1 MNWNV
6 FHLRSLNTKVTLFTL
21 TIFVISIW
29 SLTFYAS
36 RILRDDM
43 QHLLG
48 EQQFSIVTLIAT
60 DVNEELGDRLRAL
73 EQLAEVVAPEIKGD
87 RRALQT
93 ILQQHRHLQDMFS
106 GGVTAIGVD
115 GTTIADIPLSAQ
127 RIGVNYMDRDIVVA
141 ALREGKSTI
150 GRPVVGRKLH
160 SPIVAMAAPVRD
172 KQGKVIGAVTGV
184 IDLGRPN
191 FLDKIA
197 QGRYGKSGSFLLA
210 APQYNLIVTSS
221 DKTRIMRSLPAPG
234 ISSLHDQYA
243 HGFEGY
249 GVLVNFR
256 GEEELTAAKGI
267 PVAGWYIGVALPTS
281 EAFAPI
287 RDMQHRIL
295 LGASF
300 LTLLAGGLTWWM
312 IRRQLSP
319 MLATMNTLAAL
330 SDINQPP
337 PPLPI
342 VRQDEIG
349 DFIAGFNR
357 LLETL
362 SKRDVALRASESQLS
377 FLVSASPV
385 TIYTCEPTPP
395 YGATYISPNVT
406 RNIGYKPEQFT
417 ENSGF
422 WAENIHLDDKQRI
435 FDGLPQLFENGTHAH
450 EYRFRVADGSYRWMH
465 DELRLVRDETGKV
478 TEIIGY
484 WADVS
489 RRKLAESLLT
499 QSAADVKVAYRK
511 LAEAQEQERRAL
523 ARELHDQV
531 GQNLTALNLNLNR
544 LNGEL
549 ASSLT
554 SAPRERVSDS
564 LALVEDTAQ
573 RIRDVMSNLRP
584 PMLDDYGLFAT
595 LRWWVYESA
604 TRSGISIELTG
615 AEAKPRLPIKQ
626 ESTLFRV
633 AQEALLNA
641 IKHSGA
647 KRISVTFEAVPGGVR
662 LAISDDGRG
671 LPDAAGIETAGP
683 TWGIL
688 SMRERAES
696 IGGSLRVESAGPG
709 TGTRIVVEVVRA
721 ES

>member
-1 MNWNV
+1 M
-6 FHLRSLNTKVTLFTL
+6 H
-21 TIFVISIW
+21 
-29 SLTFYAS
+29 
-36 RILRDDM
+36 
-43 QHLLG
+43 
-48 EQQFSIVTLIAT
+48 
-60 DVNEELGDRLRAL
+60 
-73 EQLAEVVAPEIKGD
+73 
-87 RRALQT
+87 
-93 ILQQHRHLQDMFS
+93 
-106 GGVTAIGVD
+106 
-115 GTTIADIPLSAQ
+115 
-127 RIGVNYMDRDIVVA
+127 
-141 ALREGKSTI
+141 
-150 GRPVVGRKLH
+150 
-160 SPIVAMAAPVRD
+160 D
-172 KQGKVIGAVTGV
+172 K
-184 IDLGRPN
+184 
-191 FLDKIA
+191 
-197 QGRYGKSGSFLLA
+197 
-210 APQYNLIVTSS
+210 
-221 DKTRIMRSLPAPG
+221 
-234 ISSLHDQYA
+234 YA

-249 GVLVNFR
+249 GLLVNFR

-267 PVAGWYIGVALPTS
+267 PVAGWFLGIAVPTS

-295 LGASF
+295 LAASF
-300 LTLLAGGLTWWM
+300 LTLLVGGLTWWM

-319 MLATMNTLAAL
+319 MMTAAKTLAAL
-330 SDINQPP
+330 SDTNQPP

-362 SKRDVALRASESQLS
+362 RKRDVALRTSESQLS

-385 TIYTCEPTPP
+385 TLYRCESTPP
-395 YGATYISPNVT
+395 FRATYVSPNVT
-406 RNIGYKPEQFT
+406 RNTGYKPEQFT

-422 WAENIHLDDKQRI
+422 WAENIHPDDKPRNLDDR
-435 FDGLPQLFENGTHAH
+435 PQLFENDTYDH
-450 EYRFRVADGSYRWMH
+450 EYRFRVADGSYRWIH
-465 DELRLVRDETGKV
+465 DELRLIRNGAGEV
-478 TEIIGY
+478 TEIVGY
-484 WADVS
+484 CADVS
-489 RRKLAESLLT
+489 QQKLAESLLN
-499 QSAADVKVAYRK
+499 QSTAEVKAAYRK
-511 LAEAQEQERRAL
+511 LAEAQEHERRAL

-549 ASSLT
+549 ASRLT
-554 SAPRERVSDS
+554 NEARERINDS

-604 TRSGISIELTG
+604 IRSGISIELTG
-615 AEAKPRLPIKQ
+615 AEAKPRLPIEQ

-671 LPDAAGIETAGP
+671 VPDAAGIEAAGP

-709 TGTRIVVEVVRA
+709 TGTRIVVEVVRD